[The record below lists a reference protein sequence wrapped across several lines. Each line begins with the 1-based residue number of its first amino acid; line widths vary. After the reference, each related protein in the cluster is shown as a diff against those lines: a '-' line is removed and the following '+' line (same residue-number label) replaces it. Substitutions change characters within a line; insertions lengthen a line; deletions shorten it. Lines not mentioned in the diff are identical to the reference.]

1 LTSRQRRITIK
12 KTPHEGIQVEAQIG
26 DDTPLD
32 DVMQLLKELGYP
44 QIPEEDKRVSL
55 KELVESI
62 FQNYMLITR
71 TRGDIIGSKLYEK
84 WTRIGF
90 DIVDLHALLN
100 DKAAKQVASAVLQ
113 ESELP
118 PIEEVPVPPSEEI
131 PEVSLYLPEPE
142 PEIESYPEDML
153 DTEPVILEN
162 EPDEELELLEYAID
176 EDPEPDEV
184 PDEPA
189 SDECPYCAKFRNVG
203 TMVCPHCG
211 RPLAWKPV
219 G

>member
-1 LTSRQRRITIK
+1 
-12 KTPHEGIQVEAQIG
+12 
-26 DDTPLD
+26 
-32 DVMQLLKELGYP
+32 MQLLKELGYP